1 MTSWKQ
7 REWQKMYWKDRNKM
21 CSKTIKRGNE
31 KIINKR
37 LLKDIT
43 RNILKRKDNWKQS
56 FVLTFFL

>member
-21 CSKTIKRGNE
+21 CSKTFKRGNE

-37 LLKDIT
+37 LLK
-43 RNILKRKDNWKQS
+43 
-56 FVLTFFL
+56 